1 MDFIPNQDRVNKD
14 AGTRQVRLVQSDIR
28 YILSIF
34 YYFQI
39 LQEVENKE
47 SNDFEAFHFEL
58 IFKKEKIK
66 AFNAT
71 IKKNHQSSIINK
83 QRLD

>member
-1 MDFIPNQDRVNKD
+1 MENQNNMDFIPNQDRVSKD

-28 YILSIF
+28 FILSIF

-58 IFKKEKIK
+58 IFKKEKMK
-66 AFNAT
+66 AFKAT
-71 IKKNHQSSIINK
+71 IKKNQ
-83 QRLD
+83 

>member
-1 MDFIPNQDRVNKD
+1 M
-14 AGTRQVRLVQSDIR
+14 SDTIR

-34 YYFQI
+34 YFFQV
-39 LQEVENKE
+39 LQQVENKE

-66 AFNAT
+66 AFKAT
-71 IKKNHQSSIINK
+71 I
-83 QRLD
+83 